1 MRILEEFE
9 ETGSISEK
17 IEAACEIAN
26 KQIGDEFFDVSDM
39 KVRIP
44 ENFIPDIRPTLE
56 RIDSNYIPRKTWFG
70 GENEKSRFSVTS
82 ISDNDKIEFCHFNKL
97 SLNQET
103 DDYDKFEKEGII
115 ASIYPTFDRSTY
127 NLNKKLVKGEI
138 VHWVV
143 SDDAPAKK
151 IANILMEIYKEL
163 SAAENTSGFKNGLFY
178 SVSKNEAFVKENEKL
193 LEAYRKFKRI
203 TK

>member
-44 ENFIPDIRPTLE
+44 KNFIPDIRPTLE

-70 GENEKSRFSVTS
+70 GENEKNRFSVTS

-103 DDYDKFEKEGII
+103 DDHDKFEKEGII
-115 ASIYPTFDRSTY
+115 A
-127 NLNKKLVKGEI
+127 N
-138 VHWVV
+138 VV
-143 SDDAPAKK
+143 SVPCYDLFVEQEQSYIDQVIDKNTKVYAVEAARGLEYYRFADVVFGMDTFGASGPADKLFEEFGFTIDKLKEKIVADFKK
-151 IANILMEIYKEL
+151 
-163 SAAENTSGFKNGLFY
+163 
-178 SVSKNEAFVKENEKL
+178 
-193 LEAYRKFKRI
+193 
-203 TK
+203 